1 MRHRRLPLALL
12 IALLV
17 AIAVTVASRSAA
29 APNIARPATTPPST
43 ASAAPVPRTS
53 AGALAVRVEGNHLVD
68 GAGTP
73 IRLLGVNR
81 AGSSY
86 ACMDGWGIFDGPHDD
101 ASVAA
106 IAAWHVNAVRIDLN
120 EDCWLGINGVKP
132 SLSGPNYRNAIVD
145 YVKLLHQHNL
155 YAILELHWNAPGQAP
170 AAGQQPMP
178 DADHSPAFWQSV
190 AATFRDDPAVVFDLY
205 NEPYKVDWNCWLKG
219 CAILEWQAVGMQH
232 LVDVV
237 RATGAKQPIML
248 GGLDWA
254 NDLGDWL
261 RYKPHDPAEALIASF
276 HVYDDNRCNQPSCW
290 SSVLEPI
297 RQKVPVVAGEVGE
310 RDCGHAFLDGFMG
323 FADARGISYL
333 AWVWDT
339 WGCGG
344 NGIALIS
351 SYDGTPTKYGEGL
364 RDHLL
369 TMSSLSPN

>member
-1 MRHRRLPLALL
+1 M
-12 IALLV
+12 
-17 AIAVTVASRSAA
+17 
-29 APNIARPATTPPST
+29 ARTP
-43 ASAAPVPRTS
+43 
-53 AGALAVRVEGNHLVD
+53 GALAVRVEGSHLVD
-68 GAGTP
+68 GAGKP

-106 IAAWHVNAVRIDLN
+106 IAAWHVNAVRVDLN

-132 SLSGPNYRNAIVD
+132 SLSGANYREAIRD
-145 YVKLLHQHNL
+145 YVSLLHQHGI
-155 YAILELHWNAPGQAP
+155 YAILELHWSAPGQA
-170 AAGQQPMP
+170 AATGQQPMP

-190 AATFRDDPAVVFDLY
+190 ALAFRDDPAVLFDLY
-205 NEPYKVDWNCWLKG
+205 NEPYQVDWGCWLNG
-219 CAILEWQAVGMQH
+219 CAVEGWQAVGMQR

-237 RATGAKQPIML
+237 RATGATQPIML

-254 NDLGDWL
+254 NDLREWL
-261 RYKPHDPAEALIASF
+261 RYQPRDPANALIASF
-276 HVYDDNRCNQPSCW
+276 HVYDENRCNQPACW

-310 RDCGHAFLDGFMG
+310 HDCGHAFLDSFIG
-323 FADARGISYL
+323 FADAHGISYL

-351 SYDGTPTKYGEGL
+351 SYDGTPTKYGAGL

-369 TMSSLSPN
+369 QMSSLSPN

>member
-1 MRHRRLPLALL
+1 MPRR
-12 IALLV
+12 ILLV
-17 AIAVTVASRSAA
+17 AAGIVVFAGGVLLASPHRQ
-29 APNIARPATTPPST
+29 PATQTGTIRLQPSPLEERASPQAT
-43 ASAAPVPRTS
+43 AS
-53 AGALAVRVEGNHLVD
+53 GLAVRVEGNHLVD
-68 GAGTP
+68 GAGKP

-86 ACMDGWGIFDGPHDD
+86 ACMDGWGIFDGPRDD

-106 IAAWHVNAVRIDLN
+106 IAAWQVNAVRIDLN

-132 SLSGPNYRNAIVD
+132 SLSGPSYRNAIID
-145 YVKLLHQHNL
+145 YVSVLHQHKL

-170 AAGQQPMP
+170 ATGQQPMP

-190 AATFRDDPAVVFDLY
+190 AGTFRDDPAVVFDLY
-205 NEPYKVDWNCWLKG
+205 NEPHDVDWDCWLKG
-219 CAILEWQAVGMQH
+219 CAILEWQAVGMQR

-254 NDLGDWL
+254 NDLRDWL
-261 RYKPHDPAEALIASF
+261 RFKPRDPAEALIASF

-297 RQKVPVVAGEVGE
+297 SQKVPVVAGEVGE
-310 RDCGHAFLDGFMG
+310 RDCGHAFLDGFMR
-323 FADARGISYL
+323 FADAHGISYL

-344 NGIALIS
+344 YGIALIS
-351 SYDGTPTKYGEGL
+351 SYDGTPTKYGVGL